1 MISAIYSRRV
11 QLPLIKYN
19 VCVIIT
25 MESRANVAQVTCNI
39 CGKVFLTQTEMDEHI
54 KRDHVQQK
62 EPAGVS

>member
-1 MISAIYSRRV
+1 
-11 QLPLIKYN
+11 
-19 VCVIIT
+19 